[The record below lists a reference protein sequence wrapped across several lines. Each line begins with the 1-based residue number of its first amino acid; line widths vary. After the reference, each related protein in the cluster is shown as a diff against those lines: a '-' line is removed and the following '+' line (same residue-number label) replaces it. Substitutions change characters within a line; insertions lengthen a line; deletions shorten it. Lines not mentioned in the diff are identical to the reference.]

1 MIRLAHSCDLTRLAD
16 IERSAAQ
23 RFLGTDM
30 AWAVDGDTL
39 PLDTLRQALAAGLLW
54 VAVDGERLCGFALAM
69 PLDGDLYLAEMSV
82 AMPEQGRGLG
92 RALMRAV
99 LDHARQAD
107 RYRAVVLTTD
117 LHLPWNAPFY
127 RRLGFDVV
135 APSYSSGLQ
144 ARLQAEAAAGFDSAR
159 RCAMA
164 YPLAQRPVQP

>member
-1 MIRLAHSCDLTRLAD
+1 MIRLALPCDLARLAD

-23 RFLGTDM
+23 RFVGTDM
-30 AWAVDGDTL
+30 AWAAGGETL
-39 PLDTLRQALAAGLLW
+39 PLETLHQARTAGLLW
-54 VAVDGERLCGFALAM
+54 VAVHGERLCGFALATPM
-69 PLDGDLYLAEMSV
+69 DGDLYLAEISV

-99 LDHARQAD
+99 LDHARQAG
-107 RYRAVVLTTD
+107 RYNAVVLTTD

-135 APSYSSGLQ
+135 VPSYSPGLH
-144 ARLQAEAAAGFDSAR
+144 ARLRAEAAAGFDPAR

-164 YPLAQRPVQP
+164 YPLAKRPVQP